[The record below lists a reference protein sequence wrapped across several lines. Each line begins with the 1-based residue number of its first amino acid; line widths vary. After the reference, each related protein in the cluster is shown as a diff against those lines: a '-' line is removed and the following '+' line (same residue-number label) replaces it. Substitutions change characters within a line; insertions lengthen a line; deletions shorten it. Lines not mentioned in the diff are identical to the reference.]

1 MTNGNARRRLF
12 RTVKK
17 KPTAAVTSPG
27 TPRRLSVFATMI
39 ALEAA
44 DEKATAA
51 FKRAADAT
59 TPADEEA
66 ALVEARH
73 YSRVM
78 DGLVAGLEG
87 RAA

>member
-1 MTNGNARRRLF
+1 
-12 RTVKK
+12 
-17 KPTAAVTSPG
+17 
-27 TPRRLSVFATMI
+27 VFATMI

-44 DEKATAA
+44 DAKATAA

-66 ALVEARH
+66 ALVVARR
-73 YSRVM
+73 YSAMM
-78 DGLVAGLEG
+78 DGLVASLEG